1 MATRPNSQKTLCDR
15 GWWHERKK
23 IESIKCY
30 QNIMQSF
37 LHSYIITSLFNLKS
51 SCNFAILQRCNFAII
66 HSIIKMQF
74 YYYAYR
80 KTCMDVIKQTNY
92 QDLETKIFRHNYE
105 IEN

>member
-1 MATRPNSQKTLCDR
+1 MQSLQYIIL
-15 GWWHERKK
+15 
-23 IESIKCY
+23 
-30 QNIMQSF
+30 QSF

-105 IEN
+105 IEI

>member
-1 MATRPNSQKTLCDR
+1 MQSLQHIIL
-15 GWWHERKK
+15 
-23 IESIKCY
+23 
-30 QNIMQSF
+30 QSF

-51 SCNFAILQRCNFAII
+51 SCNFAII

-80 KTCMDVIKQTNY
+80 ETCMDVIKQTNY

-105 IEN
+105 IEI